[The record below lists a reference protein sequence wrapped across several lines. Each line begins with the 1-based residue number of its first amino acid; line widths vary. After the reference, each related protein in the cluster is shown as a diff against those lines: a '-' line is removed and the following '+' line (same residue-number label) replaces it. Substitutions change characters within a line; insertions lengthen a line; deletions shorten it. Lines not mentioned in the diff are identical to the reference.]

1 MTTVHEN
8 TPLAGL
14 RVIDLT
20 HARAGPTCVKVL
32 ADWGATVF
40 RIERPPSAGAGEEIA
55 GKREEFD
62 FQNLHRNKQ
71 SIHLNLKAPEGK
83 KIFLELA
90 ATCDVIVENLRP
102 DVKHRLGIDYES
114 VRKVN
119 PRIVYGSISG
129 FGQDGPIA
137 YRAGVDQIAQ
147 GMGGLM
153 SITGL
158 PGQGPVRAGI
168 PIADLGA
175 GAFLAQG
182 ILVALY
188 ARERTGVG
196 SWVRTSLIEAMIS
209 LLDFQAVRW
218 LIKGDVPKQE
228 GNNHP
233 IGVPIGVYPTTDGHI
248 NIAGAYQ
255 LWERMCEAMGALE
268 LLEDPRFKN
277 SDLRLANRDVLNG
290 LISEHTK
297 NKPMAE
303 WIEIFAKAGVPCG
316 PIYSIDQTFAD
327 PQVQHLQI
335 ARPVQHKKLG
345 ELKLVAQPVSLSGY
359 DRGLRTAVPDP
370 GEHTA
375 DVLAS
380 LGYDEAAQAKLQEKH
395 VI

>member
-20 HARAGPTCVKVL
+20 HARAGPSCVRVF

-40 RIERPPSAGAGEEIA
+40 RVERPPETGAGEEIV
-55 GKREEFD
+55 GKRDGFD
-62 FQNLHRNKQ
+62 FQNLHRNKK
-71 SIHLNLKAPEGK
+71 SISLNLKTPEGK
-83 KIFLELA
+83 RIFLELA

-158 PGQGPVRAGI
+158 PGQGPVRVGI

-196 SWVRTSLIEAMIS
+196 AWVRTSLIEAMIA

-233 IGVPIGVYPTTDGHI
+233 IAVPIGVYPTTDGHI
-248 NIAGAYQ
+248 NVAGAYQ
-255 LWERMCEAMGALE
+255 LWERMCEAMGAPE
-268 LLEDPRFKN
+268 LLQDERFKT
-277 SDLRLANRDVLNG
+277 SDLRLENRDSLND
-290 LISEHTK
+290 LIAEHTK
-297 NKPMAE
+297 KKSMAE

-335 ARPVQHKKLG
+335 ARSVTHKRLG
-345 ELKLVAQPVSLSGY
+345 ELSLVAQPASLSGY
-359 DRGLRTAVPDP
+359 DRGLRTPVPDI

-375 DVLAS
+375 EVLTS
-380 LGYDEAAQAKLQEKH
+380 LGYDKATQEQLRQKH
-395 VI
+395 VV